1 MQWKN
6 GTGYWELTSADHG
19 FLAFLHQPNS
29 KHADWRVYAIGH
41 PNVIYLDGSLTLE
54 EAKSVVQ
61 VLMAS
66 QL

>member
-6 GTGYWELTSADHG
+6 CTGCWELTNADHG
-19 FLAFLHQPNS
+19 FLAFLHPPHSVNP
-29 KHADWRVYAIGH
+29 DWRVYAIGH
-41 PNVIYLDGSLTLE
+41 PNVIRLDGSLTLE